1 MRQMSRSFLCVPD
14 ENFTVSKN
22 IGHPSGQNIDNKIIF
37 YLKRG
42 VSRLFLLFLSLC
54 LAFISIPINAGV
66 NTGRACYKGFEN
78 SSGYAADIRE
88 LNVGISPL
96 LSPVAVCKNITVF
109 LGHGGTVSLS
119 GSDIDGGSYD
129 PDGLIVSLE
138 ANPSSLD
145 CSNIGNNNVILTV
158 TDDEGLV
165 STCSATVTV
174 RDNTPPQMNCKNITV
189 WLDHSGS
196 AKISPADLDNG
207 SSDNCGGL
215 LTLYTD
221 RTLFTCSDIGSPTT
235 VTLTG
240 TDASGNTA
248 SCTSTVTVQ
257 DTTAPYV
264 SVKTFTLSLQPD
276 GTGTLQPSDVDNG
289 SSDNCGPVTLSVFPN
304 TFTCG
309 DCGSKT
315 VILTATDSY
324 GNSSS
329 RSVDIVIEPSFK
341 IESLALNN
349 CDLAVP
355 YALYKANITGAD
367 SLYSYFW
374 DGLEDWSKPFLSF
387 ISVPPYLVPT
397 NTSTLQT
404 PFFNNATLPDGT
416 YHLRLI
422 VTDTTTGC
430 VDTAEMAITK
440 TGPVFNNITART
452 SEACEGATEI
462 YSVNSDSGAVYS
474 WDIENGIILS
484 AETDSNRI
492 EVQWNLGVPQGI
504 VKTTINRPNFAG
516 DPCIS
521 YVIDTVTIHP
531 VSLPVFNTSAL
542 NACSGTEYTYTL
554 TESYPSVYWNVTG
567 GIVRSGGSP
576 SDNFITVIW
585 NKVPTGR
592 ITVTSENSYMCPAST
607 FIDVSIDNLSGYV
620 ESLSNILCNG
630 ASDGEVTVAATPGS
644 GLPPYQYSLDGG
656 AFVSDGSFTGL
667 SLGNHVVTIRDAGF
681 CLFEVPFIITQPPVP
696 LYATTTTTNVDCY
709 GSSTGSADLTVTGGT
724 APYTFLW
731 SNGAVTEDISNVPA
745 GVYSVTITDANS
757 CTTTATATVLQPA
770 APLEG
775 TLAVTD
781 VDCYGS
787 FTGAII
793 LTVTGGTAPYSYL
806 WNNGATTKDIIDL
819 AAGDY
824 SVTIT
829 DANSCIVT
837 VTGSVNQP
845 LAPLYAGIS
854 ATDVACFGEATG
866 ALNLTVTGG
875 TEPYSYLWNN
885 GATTKDLIN
894 VHAGVY
900 NVTVTDAN
908 MCTTTASA
916 TVIEP
921 AQPLNGIVAV
931 TDVACYG
938 DASGSVDLTVT
949 GGTPPYTFLWSNG
962 AMTEDLVNVP
972 PGVYTV
978 TITDANLCTIVVS
991 GTVNQP
997 VAPLTGNIVATDVAC
1012 FGDATGGL
1020 NLTVS
1025 GGTEPY
1031 SYLWSNGATTEDLE
1045 NVTAGNYSVTIT
1057 DANSCI
1063 VTVTGSVTQPLAAL
1077 YTGITATDVA
1087 CFGETTGALNL
1098 TITGGTEPYSYLWSN
1113 GATTKDLINISAG
1126 EYNVTVTDA
1135 NMCTTTASATVI
1147 EPAQPLNGIVAV
1159 TDVACYGDASGSV
1172 DLTVTGGTPPY
1183 TFLWSNGAMTE
1194 DLVNVAAGVYTVIVT
1209 DANLCTTIVS
1219 GTVNQPDAPLTGN
1232 IVATD
1237 VACFGDATGGLNLT
1251 VTGGTGPYT
1260 YLWSNGAATEDL
1272 ENVSAGVYNVTV
1284 TDANLC
1290 FISLSATVN
1299 QPAAALDAT
1308 TTVTDVTCYGDT
1320 DGAIDLSITG
1330 GTAPYSVLWSNGE
1343 TTEDIE
1349 NIVAGVYSVTI
1360 TDASLCTATV
1370 TATVTQPP
1378 ELIAAAGNNGPVC
1391 IGTPISLSGG
1401 PDGMASYSWSGP
1413 DGFTSPLQNP
1423 VVSGSALL
1431 SMAGVYTLN
1440 IIDNNGCMASATTD
1454 VTVND
1459 NNTITLSSPPGSD
1472 NQSVCIN
1479 AAIDPVTYTTT
1490 GATGAL
1496 FSGLPE
1502 GVTGSWSGSVVT
1514 ISGMP
1519 SESGIFDYTI
1529 TLTGGC
1535 GTISVNG
1542 KITVLEFPVS
1552 VTITVDANPVCEGT
1566 LVSFM
1571 ANPVNGGSSPDYQWQ
1586 VNGID
1591 AGTNS
1596 PSFSYIPLDNDEVT
1610 VILTSDATCA
1620 TDNPATS
1627 LPVNMIVIPTPVL
1640 VINDPA
1646 PVCSPATVDITVPE
1660 ITNGSDAGLI
1670 LSYWLDAAASLPFE
1684 TPAEA
1689 TDGTYYIKAVDPS
1702 GCFDIKPVEVVV
1714 NPVPSVTFTQTNI
1727 LCGGTSTGAIDITV
1741 TGGTEPYFYSW
1752 TGSVVNPAEED
1763 QADLPAGSYSVIV
1776 TDVNSC
1782 SSTGLSVTITELPAL
1797 TGAIVS
1803 QTNVSV
1809 SGGND
1814 GSVTVEGSGG
1824 TPPYLYSQD
1833 GSPYQA
1839 SATFSSL
1846 TAGNYTITIQDINLC
1861 EFSLPV
1867 IITEPGLPLSG
1878 TILSQTDVLCHGETT
1893 GSITVSGIA
1902 GEEPYEY
1909 SLDGVDYQ
1917 ASGTFEMLSAG
1928 PCTVIIRDALMDTYP
1943 IDIFINEPAEPLL
1956 VTATKTDAVC
1966 GGESSGTAT
1975 ATATGGTPPYT
1986 YSWNTV
1992 PIQTGANA
2000 SGLAEGTYTVTVT
2013 DANGC
2018 TAGTDIVIM
2027 APPVLTVTVN
2037 SNDILCHGENNGS
2050 ATATASGG
2058 TEPYAYSWNTSPVQT
2073 TQTVTDLAQGSYTVT
2088 VTDANGCIAVETV
2101 NITDPDPLSAEA
2113 TVTDA
2118 SCPDTDDGEISLEV
2132 TGGTPPYTFIWSD
2145 PGSVSSP
2152 DRTNLTPGTYS
2163 VVISDANGCRMST
2176 SIEVGYT
2183 GSYECLVI
2191 PDIITPNGDGH
2202 NDEWIIQ
2209 NIDIYPQAEILIYSR
2224 WGRLIY
2230 RTKNISENPWN
2241 GQYQGNGDM
2250 MPTDSYHYIL
2260 HLNDGSTKPRSGV
2273 ISVIR

>member
-1 MRQMSRSFLCVPD
+1 MRHMSRSFLCAPD
-14 ENFTVSKN
+14 EYFTVSKD

-37 YLKRG
+37 FLKRG
-42 VSRLFLLFLSLC
+42 VSRLILLFLSLC

-66 NTGRACYKGFEN
+66 NSGRAFFAGHEN
-78 SSGYAADIRE
+78 SSAYAAYARD
-88 LNVGISPL
+88 LSVGNNPL
-96 LSPVAVCKNITVF
+96 LSPVAVCRNITVF
-109 LGHGGTVSLS
+109 LGPGGTVSIN

-129 PDGLIVSLE
+129 PDGIIVSLE

-165 STCSATVTV
+165 STCSAIVTV

-196 AKISPADLDNG
+196 AKINPADLDNG

-221 RTLFTCSDIGSPTT
+221 RTLFTCSDIGTPAI

-257 DTTAPYV
+257 DTIAPYV
-264 SVKTFTLSLQPD
+264 SVKTYTLSLQPD

-289 SSDNCGPVTLSVFPN
+289 SSDNCGTVALSVFPN

-329 RSVDIVIEPSFK
+329 RSVDIIIEPSFK

-355 YALYKANITGAD
+355 YALYKANITGVD

-416 YHLRLI
+416 YHIRLI
-422 VTDTTTGC
+422 VTDETTGC

-452 SEACEGATEI
+452 SEACEGATEM

-484 AETDSNRI
+484 AESDTNCI

-504 VKTTINRPNFAG
+504 VKTTITRPNFAG

-521 YVIDTVTIHP
+521 YVTDTVTIHP
-531 VSLPVFNTSAL
+531 VSVPVFNNPAL
-542 NACSGTEYTYTL
+542 TACSGTEYTYTL
-554 TESYPSVYWNVTG
+554 TESYPSVFWNVTG

-607 FIDVSIDNLSGYV
+607 FIDVSVNNLSGSV
-620 ESLSNILCNG
+620 ESVTNILCNG

-667 SLGNHVVTIRDAGF
+667 SLGNHVVTIRDADF

-745 GVYSVTITDANS
+745 GVYSVTITDGNS

-770 APLEG
+770 APMEG
-775 TLAVTD
+775 TVTVTN
-781 VDCYGS
+781 VDCYGYS
-787 FTGAII
+787 TGAIA

-806 WNNGATTKDIIDL
+806 WNNGATTKDIIDV

-829 DANSCIVT
+829 DANSCIIT
-837 VTGSVNQP
+837 VTASVTQP
-845 LAPLYAGIS
+845 LAPLDASIT

-866 ALNLTVTGG
+866 ALVLTVTGG
-875 TEPYSYLWNN
+875 TEPYSYLWSN

-894 VHAGVY
+894 VPAGVY

-916 TVIEP
+916 TVNEP
-921 AQPLNGIVAV
+921 DQPLNGITAV
-931 TDVACYG
+931 THVACYG
-938 DASGSVDLTVT
+938 DASGSVDLTV
-949 GGTPPYTFLWSNG
+949 S
-962 AMTEDLVNVP
+962 
-972 PGVYTV
+972 
-978 TITDANLCTIVVS
+978 
-991 GTVNQP
+991 
-997 VAPLTGNIVATDVAC
+997 
-1012 FGDATGGL
+1012 
-1020 NLTVS
+1020 
-1025 GGTEPY
+1025 
-1031 SYLWSNGATTEDLE
+1031 
-1045 NVTAGNYSVTIT
+1045 
-1057 DANSCI
+1057 
-1063 VTVTGSVTQPLAAL
+1063 
-1077 YTGITATDVA
+1077 
-1087 CFGETTGALNL
+1087 
-1098 TITGGTEPYSYLWSN
+1098 
-1113 GATTKDLINISAG
+1113 
-1126 EYNVTVTDA
+1126 
-1135 NMCTTTASATVI
+1135 
-1147 EPAQPLNGIVAV
+1147 
-1159 TDVACYGDASGSV
+1159 
-1172 DLTVTGGTPPY
+1172 GGTPPY

-1194 DLVNVAAGVYTVIVT
+1194 DLVNVAAGVYTVTVT

-1260 YLWSNGAATEDL
+1260 YLWSNGTATEDL

-1299 QPAAALDAT
+1299 QPAAALTAT

-1330 GTAPYSVLWSNGE
+1330 GTAPYSVLWSNGA
-1343 TTEDIE
+1343 TTEDLE

-1360 TDASLCTATV
+1360 TDASLCTATA

-1378 ELIAAAGNNGPVC
+1378 ELIAIAGNNGPVC

-1401 PDGMASYSWSGP
+1401 PDGMASYNWTGP

-1566 LVSFM
+1566 PVSFM
-1571 ANPVNGGSSPDYQWQ
+1571 ANPVNGGTSPDYQWQ
-1586 VNGID
+1586 VNGIN

-1596 PSFSYIPLDNDEVT
+1596 PSFSCIPLDNDKVT
-1610 VILTSDATCA
+1610 VILTSDAACA
-1620 TDNPATS
+1620 TGNPATS
-1627 LPVNMIVIPTPVL
+1627 LPVNMVVIPTPVL
-1640 VINDPA
+1640 VINNPA

-1670 LSYWLDAAASLPFE
+1670 LSYWLDAAASLPFD

-1689 TDGTYYIKAVDPS
+1689 TDGTYYIKAVDAS

-1741 TGGTEPYFYSW
+1741 TGGTEPYIYSW
-1752 TGSVVNPAEED
+1752 TGSVVNTAEED

-1776 TDVNSC
+1776 TDANSC

-1809 SGGND
+1809 AGGDD

-1824 TPPYLYSQD
+1824 TPPYLFSLD

-1839 SATFSSL
+1839 SPTFSSL
-1846 TAGNYTITIQDINLC
+1846 TAGNYTIIIQDANLC

-1878 TILSQTDVLCHGETT
+1878 SILSQTDVLCYGETT
-1893 GSITVSGIA
+1893 GSVTVSGIA

-1909 SLDGVDYQ
+1909 SLDGGDYQ

-1928 PCTVIIRDALMDTYP
+1928 PYTVTIRDALMDTYT

-2027 APPVLTVTVN
+2027 APPVLIVTIS

-2058 TEPYAYSWNTSPVQT
+2058 SEPYAYSWNTSPVQT

-2088 VTDANGCIAVETV
+2088 VTDANSCIAVETV

-2202 NDEWIIQ
+2202 NDEWIIH